1 MARLLNWGD
10 KTIFRYENGSI
21 QDKAH
26 NSMLKKKK
34 NPENMKQYIIEN
46 EVGLDDRHR
55 DKLLNTIDMLL
66 GTVSADNIA
75 HIEIEFDSGYEKHK
89 VVPDINIQTG
99 VLSDNEIKVLDRIYE
114 KFDGYSL
121 ADISNY
127 SHKENGYIYKTGR
140 DYIIQICERYS
151 DKLIMYSVLWNFQ
164 SHSNIICK
172 PPVLGGVLR
181 KRYYRSL
188 GSITLFFP

>member
-1 MARLLNWGD
+1 M
-10 KTIFRYENGSI
+10 RYVHLPYGPV
-21 QDKAH
+21 
-26 NSMLKKKK
+26 
-34 NPENMKQYIIEN
+34 PENF
-46 EVGLDDRHR
+46 
-55 DKLLNTIDMLL
+55 DMLL

-127 SHKENGYIYKTGR
+127 SHKENGYISTKQGKIISYKYAK
-140 DYIIQICERYS
+140 DIQI
-151 DKLIMYSVLWNFQ
+151 N
-164 SHSNIICK
+164 
-172 PPVLGGVLR
+172 
-181 KRYYRSL
+181 
-188 GSITLFFP
+188 